1 MATDRTSQLI
11 FSHTSDLCTNFSI
24 EQAVAFIIPISYRT
38 SSYDTTKL
46 QLHQTK
52 YNYER
57 RYHFDHH
64 HTTKLH
70 QTKNSNERRL
80 FIQSI
85 VSIVTTAT
93 VITIP
98 QPSFAADALLMDKS
112 TPSLQPFSGDNSE
125 AREWFAL
132 AIKDI
137 DNLLSNYDEISMT
150 GGDNVRLYLG
160 TQGTKSHMYGISK
173 VLKSMKEGM
182 HFLLCAASFVTQLLI
197 SKSSYTTHNNL
208 LSSLL

>member
-1 MATDRTSQLI
+1 MLYISLL
-11 FSHTSDLCTNFSI
+11 LCLLLLVI
-24 EQAVAFIIPISYRT
+24 EQAVAFIIPIYRT
-38 SSYDTTKL
+38 SSYYDTTKL

-57 RYHFDHH
+57 RP
-64 HTTKLH
+64 
-70 QTKNSNERRL
+70 

-85 VSIVTTAT
+85 ISAAT
-93 VITIP
+93 IITIP

-112 TPSLQPFSGDNSE
+112 IPSLQAFSGDSSE
-125 AREWFAL
+125 AREWYAL

-137 DNLLSNYDEISMT
+137 DNLLANYDEISMT

-182 HFLLCAASFVTQLLI
+182 HCCLFVTQLLMFLNLLI
-197 SKSSYTTHNNL
+197 LTHNNNL

>member
-1 MATDRTSQLI
+1 MLYISLLI
-11 FSHTSDLCTNFSI
+11 CLLV
-24 EQAVAFIIPISYRT
+24 AKPVVAFVPISCRT

-57 RYHFDHH
+57 R
-64 HTTKLH
+64 
-70 QTKNSNERRL
+70 L

-85 VSIVTTAT
+85 ISTAT

-98 QPSFAADALLMDKS
+98 QPSFADALLMDKS
-112 TPSLQPFSGDNSE
+112 IPSLQPFSGDSSE
-125 AREWFAL
+125 AREWVSL

-137 DNLLSNYDEISMT
+137 DNLLQNYDDISKT

-173 VLKSMKEGM
+173 VLKSLKEGNALVVYCIFCDTNF
-182 HFLLCAASFVTQLLI
+182 HF
-197 SKSSYTTHNNL
+197 
-208 LSSLL
+208 

>member
-1 MATDRTSQLI
+1 MVYISLL
-11 FSHTSDLCTNFSI
+11 LCLLLLVV

-38 SSYDTTKL
+38 SNIITKL

-98 QPSFAADALLMDKS
+98 RPSVAVDVLLMDKS
-112 TPSLQPFSGDNSE
+112 TPSLQPFSGDSSE
-125 AREWFAL
+125 AREWITL

-137 DNLLSNYDEISMT
+137 DNLLSNYDVISKT

-182 HFLLCAASFVTQLLI
+182 HCCLFVTQLLMFLNLLI
-197 SKSSYTTHNNL
+197 LTHNNNL

>member
-1 MATDRTSQLI
+1 MLYISLLI
-11 FSHTSDLCTNFSI
+11 CLLLVVV
-24 EQAVAFIIPISYRT
+24 EQVVAFIIPIYRT

-57 RYHFDHH
+57 RV
-64 HTTKLH
+64 
-70 QTKNSNERRL
+70 

-85 VSIVTTAT
+85 ISAAT
-93 VITIP
+93 IITIP

-112 TPSLQPFSGDNSE
+112 TPSLQAFSGDSSK

-182 HFLLCAASFVTQLLI
+182 YCCLFVTQLLMFLNLLI
-197 SKSSYTTHNNL
+197 LTHNNL
-208 LSSLL
+208 LLFLL